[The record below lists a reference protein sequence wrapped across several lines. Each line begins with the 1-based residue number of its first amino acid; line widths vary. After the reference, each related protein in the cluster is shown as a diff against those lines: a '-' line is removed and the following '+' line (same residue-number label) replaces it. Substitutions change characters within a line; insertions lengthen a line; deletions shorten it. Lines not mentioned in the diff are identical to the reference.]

1 MGYGT
6 QSANTECERENFSI
20 NFIIFSAIFLIF
32 HAFFDFFCDF
42 YLKKVNFHVNF
53 PQKFDFLRLFLIIF
67 FRMPPRKIKKDPAVV
82 AMADTLETRGK
93 LEDLQ

>member
-1 MGYGT
+1 M
-6 QSANTECERENFSI
+6 
-20 NFIIFSAIFLIF
+20 IFTLKKLIF
-32 HAFFDFFCDF
+32 TLIS
-42 YLKKVNFHVNF
+42 LK
-53 PQKFDFLRLFLIIF
+53 KFDFLLLFLIIF